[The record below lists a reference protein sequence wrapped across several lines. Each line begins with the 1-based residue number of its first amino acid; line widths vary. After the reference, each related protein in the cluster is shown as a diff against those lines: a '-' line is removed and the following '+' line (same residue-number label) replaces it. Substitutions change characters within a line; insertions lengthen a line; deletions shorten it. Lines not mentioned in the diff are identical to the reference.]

1 MTLNCV
7 PHQVP
12 PRRRRWTLAGMPSK
26 HTVPPGHSPPGS
38 RILSS
43 ISCSASGR
51 SQAKRD
57 LEGVVAAA
65 AWRRLRRR
73 ACSRSSSRPPR
84 RCVREG
90 DLGTFGHLRR
100 GAVPGTL
107 GTWAAALGVRLIG
120 SQQPRE
126 ERRTH
131 ATMLPRR
138 PSGGPRPNEA
148 WPTCTTIRLP
158 LSRA

>member
-43 ISCSASGR
+43 ISCSARGR
-51 SQAKRD
+51 SRAKRD

-90 DLGTFGHLRR
+90 DLGTFGRLRR

-107 GTWAAALGVRLIG
+107 GYLGSCTWRPLDRQPAAKRG
-120 SQQPRE
+120 E
-126 ERRTH
+126 TH
-131 ATMLPRR
+131 ACYHAT
-138 PSGGPRPNEA
+138 
-148 WPTCTTIRLP
+148 
-158 LSRA
+158 